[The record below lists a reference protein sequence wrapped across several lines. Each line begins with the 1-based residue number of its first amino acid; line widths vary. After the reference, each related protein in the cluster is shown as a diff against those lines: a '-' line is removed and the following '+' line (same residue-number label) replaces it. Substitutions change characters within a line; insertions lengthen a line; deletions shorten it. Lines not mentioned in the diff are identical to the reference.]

1 MNALPDFLT
10 LILIGAA
17 VGIAMTRYGQT
28 WLGRHFTGAS
38 DATFALIG
46 IAGSFMGYHL
56 GVIFDVVRPIF
67 LYLIAIVGAGATIW
81 LWRGR

>member
-17 VGIAMTRYGQT
+17 VGIAMARYGQG
-28 WLGRHFTGAS
+28 WLGRHFKGSS

-46 IAGSFMGYHL
+46 VAGSFMGYHL
-56 GVIFDVVRPIF
+56 ALIFGLAMPIV
-67 LYLIAIVGAGATIW
+67 LYLIAAACAGLTIW